1 MTVISTFELLVKP
14 QLPKKTISNIPSD
27 IAEQLAP
34 LTRTIVQGYFLTIA
48 NLESTI
54 IQVSLVF
61 TVKTPKIDPDDNQI
75 ITLLDTSGQNIIGR
89 VFQEKKDDASKTRFT
104 IPIAGNDTVLFIL
117 QPNVTDLELLQAANF
132 EVRGYAEIFLSSV
145 STPKTAKILV
155 TPEHRG
161 TFFGSLNPADK
172 DDSSSKLGEVAYGL
186 PIAGGNSLLE
196 LIREG

>member
-1 MTVISTFELLVKP
+1 MAVISTFELLVKP
-14 QLPKKTISNIPSD
+14 QLPKETISKIPRG

-34 LTRTIVQGYFLTIA
+34 LTRTILQGYFLTIA

-61 TVKTPKIDPDDNQI
+61 TVKTPEIDPNKV
-75 ITLLDTSGQNIIGR
+75 ITLLDTSGQNVVGR
-89 VFQEKKDDASKTRFT
+89 VFQEKGDPVAKTRFT

-117 QPNVTDLELLQAANF
+117 QPNVTDLKLLQAANF
-132 EVRGYAEIFLSSV
+132 ELRGYAEIFLSSV

-172 DDSSSKLGEVAYGL
+172 DDAGSKLGEVAYGL